1 MSRNVKT
8 LIGGILGA
16 IIGGIIITIYSGDDS
31 AILSNAMPAIV
42 GVIIAFFIINYI
54 TTQVKKAKEEE

>member
-8 LIGGILGA
+8 LIAIILGA
-16 IIGGIIITIYSGDDS
+16 IIGGIIITIFSEDDS
-31 AILSNAMPAIV
+31 SVLSNSMPIIAGAV
-42 GVIIAFFIINYI
+42 IAFFIITYI

>member
-1 MSRNVKT
+1 MSRNVKV

-16 IIGGIIITIYSGDDS
+16 IIGGIIITIYSEDGS
-31 AILSNAMPAIV
+31 SVLSNALPVVA
-42 GVIIAFFIINYI
+42 GVIFGFIIIHYI

>member
-1 MSRNVKT
+1 MSRSVKT

-16 IIGGIIITIYSGDDS
+16 IIGGIIITIYSGDNS
-31 AILSNAMPAIV
+31 AVLSNTMPFIAGAV
-42 GVIIAFFIINYI
+42 IAFFIINYI